1 MRALKILM
9 ILSYFIVTGCSVNIL
24 NEFGDATTDK
34 ALLFDAQ
41 MLIDDGDWTG
51 AINKFADM
59 STDFRASRD
68 VRVLEASAYAGRCG
82 LDFLEMI
89 DLLANLGATK
99 LFLQLMTDYPGS
111 DAQDIS
117 DCVQA
122 ETLLKT
128 IDPDATDRT
137 TDENFLMT
145 FVEFAK
151 IGAILS
157 TYADANLPYGT
168 TEWVSGDACLVG
180 KLSDAN
186 ANEVGVAIANAIASL
201 TEIAAT
207 STVGGTQLTDFT
219 TFCTAISTTPGLGAS
234 YNFCTALNTT
244 DMTANMRTAVR
255 SIIQENQYV
264 GIGSCN
270 NTLANCV
277 CP

>member
-1 MRALKILM
+1 MRQLKIMM
-9 ILSYFIVTGCSVNIL
+9 ILCFFIPTGCSVNIL
-24 NEFGDATTDK
+24 SEFGDPTTDK
-34 ALLFDAQ
+34 ALLYGAQ
-41 MLIDDGDWTG
+41 MLIDEGDWTG
-51 AINKFADM
+51 AIEKFADM
-59 STDFRASRD
+59 STDFRSGRD
-68 VRVLEASAYAGRCG
+68 VRALEASAYAGRCG
-82 LDFLEMI
+82 LKFLDMI

-99 LFLQLMTDYPGS
+99 LFLQLMTDFPGS
-111 DAQDIS
+111 NAQDIS

-122 ETLLKT
+122 ETILKA
-128 IDPDATDRT
+128 IDATAANRT
-137 TDENFLMT
+137 VDENLLMT

-157 TYADANLPYGT
+157 TYADTTAPFGT

-201 TEIAAT
+201 TEVAAT
-207 STVGGTQLTDFT
+207 SSVGGTQLTDFT
-219 TFCTAISTTPGLGAS
+219 TFCTAIDSTPGLGAS
-234 YNFCTALNTT
+234 YNFCTALNTSS
-244 DMTANMRTAVR
+244 MTANMRTAVR

-270 NTLANCV
+270 NTLVNCV